1 MAQRTPSKP
10 SSSSSPPSRPR
21 YDFSVVR
28 QLRQREGQTLAQLS
42 QASGISVPVISKL
55 ERNQSSAELETI
67 AKIASAFGMA
77 GSDLVALAE
86 SSLAH
91 RKKADGYE
99 SEGFYFHRIRY
110 ANHHSFLGEAEKGA
124 KLSRPDIHGDDLETC
139 WVINGSL
146 RLTIGEQTIT
156 LAPGESVQFDAIQ
169 NHTYEALEDTIFILL
184 HLKKSNRF

>member
-1 MAQRTPSKP
+1 VTQEAP
-10 SSSSSPPSRPR
+10 SSPSSRPR

-42 QASGISVPVISKL
+42 EASGISVPVISKL

-77 GSDLVALAE
+77 ASDLVALAE

-91 RKKADGYE
+91 RKTADGYE
-99 SEGFYFHRIRY
+99 AEGFYFHRIRY
-110 ANHHSFLGEAEKGA
+110 ANHHSFLGEANKGA

-139 WVINGSL
+139 WVINGRL
-146 RLTIGEQTIT
+146 RLTIGEQTLT
-156 LAPGESVQFDAIQ
+156 LGPGESVQFDAIQ